1 MNSNVKQIIEDNLDL
16 INENR
21 FEELYE
27 NVPENYRGELSDIL
41 LDSGI
46 DFLSYMN
53 YVPAYAF
60 FISTIKKINIPQN
73 IKSIEAYAFYGCT
86 GLTSITIPDSV
97 INIDNSA
104 FRGCTGLTSVTIGN
118 SVTKIGYEAFRYCT
132 GLTSIIIP
140 NSVKNI
146 RSGAFY
152 GCTGLT
158 SVTIPS
164 SVKDIDWQAFSD
176 CNNLRD
182 INFKGT
188 KKKFLSIPIGSD
200 AIRDGVTIHCTDGDF
215 IYEVL

>member
-16 INENR
+16 INEND
-21 FEELYE
+21 FNELYQK
-27 NVPENYRGELSDIL
+27 VSIDDRGELSYVL

-53 YVPAYAF
+53 CVPAYAF
-60 FISTIKKINIPQN
+60 FLSTIKKINIPQN
-73 IKSIEAYAFYGCT
+73 IKSIEAYSFFGCT

-97 INIDNSA
+97 TGIGSSA
-104 FRGCTGLTSVTIGN
+104 FFGCTSLTSVTIGN
-118 SVTKIGYEAFRYCT
+118 SVTSIGYEAFRYCT
-132 GLTSIIIP
+132 GLTNIIIP

-146 RSGAFY
+146 RSVAFY
-152 GCTGLT
+152 GCTGLK

-215 IYEVL
+215 IYEAL

>member
-16 INENR
+16 INGND
-21 FEELYE
+21 FNKLYQK
-27 NVPENYRGELSDIL
+27 VSIGYRVELSYVL
-41 LDSGI
+41 LNSGI
-46 DFLSYMN
+46 DFLNYMN

-60 FISTIKKINIPQN
+60 FISTIKKINIPEN
-73 IKSIEAYAFYGCT
+73 IKSIEAYAFYGCAR
-86 GLTSITIPDSV
+86 LTSIAIPNSV
-97 INIDNSA
+97 TNIDNSA
-104 FRGCTGLTSVTIGN
+104 FRGCKGLTSVTIGN

-152 GCTGLT
+152 GCTGLK

-176 CNNLRD
+176 CNNLKD

-200 AIRDGVTIHCTDGDF
+200 AILDGVTIHCTDGDF
-215 IYEVL
+215 IYEG